1 MEILI
6 LLVESRPNLVT
17 REQIIEKA
25 WGRDVFVDSDNS
37 INGAIRKIR
46 LALRDDP
53 EKPRFI
59 RTVTGMGYRFIAPV
73 VEEETDPLPV
83 AAPFPAISETPPPAT
98 PEPPAP
104 IPTPMRKGFP
114 LGRWGTLLVV
124 LVAAGVAGIYLRW
137 SHSPLGARPFGGRL
151 MLAVL
156 PFENLTG
163 DSGQDYLSDGF
174 TEEMITRLGTIAP
187 QRLGVIART
196 SVMYYKQAR
205 IPLDRLGREL
215 GVQYVLE

>member
-46 LALRDDP
+46 AALRDDP
-53 EKPRFI
+53 DKPRFI

-73 VEEETDPLPV
+73 AEDQERPAA
-83 AAPFPAISETPPPAT
+83 AAPDPVVVEVSPPPAAT
-98 PEPPAP
+98 PELAAAAAQSPSPPSPAP
-104 IPTPMRKGFP
+104 HPSKPQSAAAPRARIRGWAIP
-114 LGRWGTLLVV
+114 
-124 LVAAGVAGIYLRW
+124 LVAVMLAGIAGVYLQWPHARTEAG
-137 SHSPLGARPFGGRL
+137 RPGGRL

-156 PFENLTG
+156 PFENMTG
-163 DSGQDYLSDGF
+163 DAGQDYLSD
-174 TEEMITRLGTIAP
+174 
-187 QRLGVIART
+187 
-196 SVMYYKQAR
+196 
-205 IPLDRLGREL
+205 
-215 GVQYVLE
+215 